1 MCRQFA
7 CLAKS
12 GRILANFWKIYCRKF
27 DSMRG
32 GMLGH
37 GEQADG
43 HFACTLNK
51 SAPLLARMGSLE
63 AGNTL
68 DKTVLNH
75 V

>member
-1 MCRQFA
+1 
-7 CLAKS
+7 
-12 GRILANFWKIYCRKF
+12 
-27 DSMRG
+27 MRG